1 LNPNT
6 RHKPPPAFVVELHA
20 EPGIDGIRS
29 LRALLKIASRR
40 LGLRCV
46 DVRELQPSK
55 GEADAHAFVTPS
67 DPDQQPKPQRNKTM
81 SEFSERVRS
90 QRKGFFKPAD
100 FENGREE
107 THTVSYLDEQ
117 VEMFN
122 KQIDVLNFKTT
133 NRQLQL
139 NMTTAEWLISNLGDD
154 PQNWA
159 GKEVVLYLG
168 EYEFNNEKKHGV
180 RLKLPG
186 QPSATTNG
194 PPSQPRAL
202 PPRKQDLDD
211 EIPF

>member
-1 LNPNT
+1 MDRRPT
-6 RHKPPPAFVVELHA
+6 YRVTFVAAHDDVDA
-20 EPGIDGIRS
+20 IKA
-29 LRALLKIASRR
+29 LRTLLKFAGRR

-46 DVRELQPSK
+46 DVRELQPAK
-55 GEADAHAFVTPS
+55 GEADASALVTLPS
-67 DPDQQPKPQRNKTM
+67 VSHQQPKPQRKPKM

-100 FENGREE
+100 LENGHEE
-107 THTVSYLDEQ
+107 THTISYLDEQ

-122 KQIDVLNFKTT
+122 KQIDILNFQTT
-133 NRQLQL
+133 ARQLQL

-168 EYEFNNEKKHGV
+168 EYEFSNQKKYGV

-186 QPSATTNG
+186 QPSTTTNG
-194 PPSQPRAL
+194 PPPQLQAL

>member
-1 LNPNT
+1 
-6 RHKPPPAFVVELHA
+6 
-20 EPGIDGIRS
+20 
-29 LRALLKIASRR
+29 
-40 LGLRCV
+40 
-46 DVRELQPSK
+46 
-55 GEADAHAFVTPS
+55 
-67 DPDQQPKPQRNKTM
+67 M

-100 FENGREE
+100 LENGHEE
-107 THTVSYLDEQ
+107 THTISYLDEQ

-122 KQIDVLNFKTT
+122 KQIDILNFQTT
-133 NRQLQL
+133 ARQLQL

-168 EYEFNNEKKHGV
+168 EYEFSNQKKYGV

-186 QPSATTNG
+186 QPSTTTNG
-194 PPSQPRAL
+194 PPPQLQAL